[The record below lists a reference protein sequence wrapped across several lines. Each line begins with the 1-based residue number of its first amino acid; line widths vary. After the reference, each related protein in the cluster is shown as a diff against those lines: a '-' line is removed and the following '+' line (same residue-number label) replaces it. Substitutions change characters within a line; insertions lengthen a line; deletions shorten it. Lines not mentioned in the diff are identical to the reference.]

1 MLEGTMTTATV
12 DDSPQRVWMA
22 TGYWGLQA
30 CGWGFYFYAQAS
42 GEVIFADT
50 TWQQAGTLW
59 GVFCLC
65 GIALTD
71 GLRRI
76 IRRRRWLSLPPRGL
90 LVRMVIATLLLAT
103 TLDTLTVVLSS
114 AEYHGTVAP
123 IFGALYRR
131 LSHRNQL
138 INQFV
143 STLLITLLWVGLY
156 LSFAV
161 QRYRYHA
168 QLRQTE
174 LATAL
179 QAAELRLLKA
189 QLNPH
194 FLFNALNG
202 VRALIGDEPVRAQEA
217 VTQLARTLRY
227 TLASGEEELV
237 TLSRELEMVN
247 DYLALESLRHA
258 DRLQVVRDIAPEAP
272 RVLVPVMLLQTL
284 VDNAFKHG
292 IAQLKQG
299 GTLRIEARVLEG
311 ELLLRIVNPC
321 PEKPAAP
328 MFGEGMG
335 LRNSAER
342 LRLLFGERA
351 GLRLDLSHPGIAIA
365 EMRVP
370 A

>member
-1 MLEGTMTTATV
+1 MLQRTMTPAV
-12 DDSPQRVWMA
+12 SDSRRAVWSA
-22 TGYWGLQA
+22 VGYWGLQA
-30 CGWGFYFYAQAS
+30 VGWGSYFYAQAS
-42 GEVIFADT
+42 GEVIFADAS
-50 TWQQAGTLW
+50 WQQAGSLW
-59 GVFCLC
+59 GGFCL
-65 GIALTD
+65 GAIVLTHALRLIVRSR
-71 GLRRI
+71 G
-76 IRRRRWLSLPPRGL
+76 WLSLPPWGL
-90 LVRMVIATLLLAT
+90 LVRMTAATLLIAA

-114 AEYHGTVAP
+114 MQYHSTVAP
-123 IFGALYRR
+123 MYGAFYRR
-131 LSHRNQL
+131 LSHRSQL
-138 INQFV
+138 INQFI
-143 STLLITLLWVGLY
+143 STLLITVLWVGLY

-161 QRYRYHA
+161 QRYRHQA

-174 LATAL
+174 LTTAL
-179 QAAELRLLKA
+179 QSAELRLLKA

-202 VRALIGDEPVRAQEA
+202 VRALIGDEPARAQEA

-247 DYLALESLRHA
+247 DYLALESMRFEN
-258 DRLQVVRDIAPEAP
+258 RLQVVREIAPESTP
-272 RVLVPVMLLQTL
+272 VLVPVMLVQAL

-299 GTLRIEARVLEG
+299 GTLRIEARVIGE
-311 ELLLRIVNPC
+311 ELLLRVTNPC
-321 PEKPAAP
+321 PEHPVVP
-328 MFGEGMG
+328 PGEGMG

-351 GLRLDLSHPGIAIA
+351 NLRLDLSHAGIAIA
-365 EMRVP
+365 ELRVP